1 MIEKVIPVV
10 FSLIATA
17 IVMVADRVHS
27 SPHAATSVRSFVS
40 VDHWPNRYLHLTKT
54 IRPSFNAAARPVT
67 RPPAARSISPRP
79 KPPVVRSAPAPRSFA
94 PRNARPRAAALR
106 PAPVRPNSVRA
117 STPRSPLS
125 VARAGNRPQ
134 TITGPRIAYRAQ
146 ANRGV
151 LRPTFN
157 RAAKPPV
164 RTGARSNATT
174 LRGAQQNLRRDAL
187 RPTFNRSK
195 LKSKAASE
203 FRRANSYQGARAP
216 VTWRLTKPGEVFYRS
231 HYGTRSKQ
239 SGPYASPIR
248 PVNLRNAR
256 NSNALPPWNK
266 AYRLSRF
273 VGTGREFVGISRVAP
288 AFGRPGGGVQAYFP
302 RAPIFG
308 SAGWNRG
315 ALTEIFSG
323 PRFR

>member
-1 MIEKVIPVV
+1 
-10 FSLIATA
+10 
-17 IVMVADRVHS
+17 MVADRAHS
-27 SPHAATSVRSFVS
+27 SHHAAKGAKSFVF
-40 VDHWPNRYLHLTKT
+40 VDHWPDRYLHLTRT

-67 RPPAARSISPRP
+67 RPPAARQISPRP
-79 KPPVVRSAPAPRSFA
+79 KPPVVRSAPAPRGFA
-94 PRNARPRAAALR
+94 PRSAHPRAAALR
-106 PAPVRPNSVRA
+106 PAPVRPNSFR
-117 STPRSPLS
+117 TPTRRSPFF

-134 TITGPRIAYRAQ
+134 TIAGPRSAFRAQ

-151 LRPTFN
+151 LRPNFN
-157 RAAKPPV
+157 RATKPPV

-174 LRGAQQNLRRDAL
+174 FRGAQQSLRRDAL

-203 FRRANSYQGARAP
+203 FRKANSYPGARGP
-216 VTWRLTKPGEVFYRS
+216 VTWRFTKPGEVFYRS

-273 VGTGREFVGISRVAP
+273 VGTGREFVGISRVASE
-288 AFGRPGGGVQAYFP
+288 FGRPGGGVQAYFP
-302 RAPIFG
+302 RAPKFS

-323 PRFR
+323 SSSR